1 MTIIEYIMDPSAN
14 TLSENTPPPQPEVLL
29 VNVPVTDDNAALNV
43 LVGFVGIAQ
52 KRGAFNI
59 QESAK
64 IWECVQRFTQ
74 GAEP

>member
-1 MTIIEYIMDPSAN
+1 MDS
-14 TLSENTPPPQPEVLL
+14 SENTPQPQEVLL
-29 VNVPVTDDNAALNV
+29 INIPVTDDNSALNV

-74 GAEP
+74 GMPPSPVP